1 VILGRVTAAL
11 STLSVRH
18 KSGRSPSRERLRF
31 AGRVRWLSLVV
42 LFAVASAPSLASA
55 DARSEFLVRLLRTSD
70 QFRVRAQAALA
81 LARPSQDA
89 AVVEALTH
97 ALEDSH
103 PAVRASAA
111 AALESV
117 ADPRALDPLRRARR
131 DSDRDVRA
139 AVERSIQAIER
150 TARATSPATSAGT
163 SAVIPPPDP
172 GSVRYYVSIGTPGSQ
187 APLAAP
193 LMDFARTYINRSVS
207 QIPGVELAPERE
219 TPEQARVAINR
230 RRVTGYYLE
239 NRITAVDY
247 RPDGALRVAV
257 SVTVTSYPGRDIRS
271 MLTGAATIPGADPSD
286 STKQQAIEGAF
297 RAALRSLPQAL
308 QASAGIQSGR

>member
-1 VILGRVTAAL
+1 ML
-11 STLSVRH
+11 
-18 KSGRSPSRERLRF
+18 
-31 AGRVRWLSLVV
+31 WLPVVV
-42 LFAVASAPSLASA
+42 LLAVSIMPSIALA

-89 AVVEALTH
+89 AIVDALTH
-97 ALEDSH
+97 ALEDPH

-139 AVERSIQAIER
+139 AVERSIRTIER
-150 TARATSPATSAGT
+150 TARSVPSTAGSASSATVTPSADPA
-163 SAVIPPPDP
+163 
-172 GSVRYYVSIGTPGSQ
+172 SVRYYVSVGTPGSQ
-187 APLAAP
+187 APVAAP
-193 LMDFARTYINRSVS
+193 LMDFARTYINRSVA

-219 TPEQARVAINR
+219 TPEQARTVINR

-271 MLTGAATIPGADPSD
+271 MLTGAATIPGADTSD